1 MLTGQLE
8 VMEKTTQRAAQANG
22 TSTSE
27 QIVVGGTKQDR
38 EGEVKSLPILCSPFS
53 EILMVLLIILML
65 FLEKEG
71 EKHLIRI

>member
-22 TSTSE
+22 TSASE
-27 QIVVGGTKQDR
+27 EIVVGGTKQDRDR

-65 FLEKEG
+65 SLEKEG
-71 EKHLIRI
+71 KSI